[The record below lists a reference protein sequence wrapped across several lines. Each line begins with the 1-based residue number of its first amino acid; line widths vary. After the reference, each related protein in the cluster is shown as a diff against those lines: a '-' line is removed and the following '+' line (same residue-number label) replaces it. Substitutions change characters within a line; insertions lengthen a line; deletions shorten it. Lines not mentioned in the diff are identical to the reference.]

1 MYQNRHITRSAL
13 HILVCM
19 PLDRSGGAN
28 QIRKTEETTM
38 EQQNITQTQPLDR
51 PVPWDLDDLI
61 FQEEPWWVSDR

>member
-1 MYQNRHITRSAL
+1 
-13 HILVCM
+13 
-19 PLDRSGGAN
+19 
-28 QIRKTEETTM
+28 M